1 MLSLPSS
8 ARPLEAASW
17 RGLIPFLPVAAPA
30 AAVLGG
36 WLLLDSLHTPLSGG
50 LPLLAAA
57 GAWWWWRRPRGPIT
71 PQLPSS
77 WNGWIERCEGLLP
90 QFEQLESASTTAS
103 DTFQAAQQQ
112 RRDQLQQLRGRQ
124 HRQALDLG
132 LVGLRPLE
140 RALEGPLVQGVRA
153 SLPIT
158 LHWGHPLASH
168 SPDWSWPAPFPRC
181 DLLLHAVH
189 PPLQAADLRW
199 LETLP
204 AGQPVWLLV
213 VGEEPQLVA
222 DLQAQLPAPLRERL
236 LPWSGQPEAL
246 PAALTPLAQ
255 ELRQQGHALLHRT
268 EQRQLERLHGEWQ
281 GLLERLRR
289 ERCKALV
296 QRTQW
301 LVATGVFAAPL
312 PSVDLL
318 VLAVANGMM
327 LQEMARLWDC
337 PWGMEQLRAAATELA
352 RAALALGVVEWTG
365 QALASVMR
373 LEGSAWLVG
382 SSLQALSGAYLTR
395 VVARAMADVLA
406 LSSGVAEADLQAIRL
421 QAPLLVARAAESE
434 RLDWPAFLHQGRQWV
449 LRQATA

>member
-36 WLLLDSLHTPLSGG
+36 WLLLDSLDTPLSGG

-57 GAWWWWRRPRGPIT
+57 GAWWWWRRPRGQIT

-153 SLPIT
+153 PLPIT

-204 AGQPVWLLV
+204 GGQPVWLLV

-255 ELRQQGHALLHRT
+255 ELRQQGPALLHRT

-318 VLAVANGMM
+318 VLAVANGLM

>member
-1 MLSLPSS
+1 M
-8 ARPLEAASW
+8 
-17 RGLIPFLPVAAPA
+17 V
-30 AAVLGG
+30 
-36 WLLLDSLHTPLSGG
+36 
-50 LPLLAAA
+50 AAA

-77 WNGWIERCEGLLP
+77 WAGWIERCEGLLP
-90 QFEQLESASTTAS
+90 QFEQLESATTAATS
-103 DTFQAAQQQ
+103 AATTAASEAFQAAQQL
-112 RRDQLQQLRGRQ
+112 RRDALEQLRGRQ

-140 RALEGPLVQGVRA
+140 RDLEGPLVQGVRA
-153 SLPIT
+153 PLPIT

-168 SPDWSWPAPFPRC
+168 SPDWSWPAPFLRC

-199 LETLP
+199 LEALP

-213 VGEEPQLVA
+213 AGEGPQLLA
-222 DLQAQLPAPLRERL
+222 DLQAQLPAHLRERL
-236 LPWSGQPEAL
+236 LPWSGEPEAL
-246 PAALTPLAQ
+246 AAALAPLAQ
-255 ELRQQGHALLHRT
+255 ELRQQGHTLLHRT
-268 EQRQLERLHGEWQ
+268 EQRLLERLHGDWQ
-281 GLLERLRR
+281 GALERLRR

-301 LVATGVFAAPL
+301 LVAAGVFAAPL
-312 PSVDLL
+312 PSMDLL
-318 VLAVANGMM
+318 VLAVANGLM

-365 QALASVMR
+365 QALTSVMR

-395 VVARAMADVLA
+395 VVARAMTDVLA

-434 RLDWPAFLHQGRQWV
+434 RLDWPAFLQQGRQWV

>member
-1 MLSLPSS
+1 M
-8 ARPLEAASW
+8 
-17 RGLIPFLPVAAPA
+17 F
-30 AAVLGG
+30 GG

-50 LPLLAAA
+50 LTVVAAA

-77 WNGWIERCEGLLP
+77 WAGWIERCEGLLP
-90 QFEQLESASTTAS
+90 QFEQLESATTAATS
-103 DTFQAAQQQ
+103 AATTAASEAFQAAQQL
-112 RRDQLQQLRGRQ
+112 RRDALEQLRGRQ

-140 RALEGPLVQGVRA
+140 RDLEGPLVQGVRA
-153 SLPIT
+153 PLPIT

-168 SPDWSWPAPFPRC
+168 SPDWSWPAPFLRC

-199 LETLP
+199 LEALP

-213 VGEEPQLVA
+213 AGEGPQLLA
-222 DLQAQLPAPLRERL
+222 DLQAQLPAHLRERL
-236 LPWSGQPEAL
+236 LPWSGEPEAL
-246 PAALTPLAQ
+246 AAALAPLAQ
-255 ELRQQGHALLHRT
+255 ELRQQGHTLLHRT
-268 EQRQLERLHGEWQ
+268 EQRLLERLHGDWQ
-281 GLLERLRR
+281 GALERLRR

-301 LVATGVFAAPL
+301 LVAAGVFAAPL
-312 PSVDLL
+312 PSMDLL
-318 VLAVANGMM
+318 VLAVANGLM

-365 QALASVMR
+365 QALTSVMR

-395 VVARAMADVLA
+395 VVARAMTDVLA

-434 RLDWPAFLHQGRQWV
+434 RLDWPAFLQQGRQWV

>member
-1 MLSLPSS
+1 LPSS

-50 LPLLAAA
+50 LPLLAAV
-57 GAWWWWRRPRGPIT
+57 GAWWWWRRPSAPIT

-90 QFEQLESASTTAS
+90 QFEQLESATTAAS

-112 RRDQLQQLRGRQ
+112 RRGQLEQLRGRQ
-124 HRQALDLG
+124 HRKTLDLG
-132 LVGLRPLE
+132 LVGLLPLE

-153 SLPIT
+153 PLPIT

-204 AGQPVWLLV
+204 PGQPVWLLV
-213 VGEEPQLVA
+213 VGEVPQLMA
-222 DLQAQLPAPLRERL
+222 DLQAQLPALLRERL

-246 PAALTPLAQ
+246 PTALAPLAQ

-268 EQRQLERLHGEWQ
+268 EQRQLERLHSEWQ

-318 VLAVANGMM
+318 VLAVANGLM

-434 RLDWPAFLHQGRQWV
+434 RLDWPAFLQQGRQWV
-449 LRQATA
+449 LRQAMA